1 MHTHETYLLESG
13 AFGYRIYAGDALR
26 IEQYIAPG
34 LSGFVL
40 MSEAEATAYAQAD
53 IAVLDAPVPDLAP
66 DDAK

>member
-1 MHTHETYLLESG
+1 MHTYETYVLESG
-13 AFGYRIYAGDALR
+13 AVGYRIFAGDALR
-26 IEQYIAPG
+26 IDQYIAPG

-40 MSEAEATAYAQAD
+40 MTEAEAVAYALAD